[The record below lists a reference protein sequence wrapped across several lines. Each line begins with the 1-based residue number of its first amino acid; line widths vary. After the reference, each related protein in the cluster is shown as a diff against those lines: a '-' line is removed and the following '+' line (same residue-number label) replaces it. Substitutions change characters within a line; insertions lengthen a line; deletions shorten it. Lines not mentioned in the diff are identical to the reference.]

1 LERTVVVADSLVGR
15 NERIWQTM
23 ESGRVLILSIFG
35 FRPWE
40 HISGDANENR
50 RVLEMEDKEG
60 TQSV

>member
-1 LERTVVVADSLVGR
+1 
-15 NERIWQTM
+15 
-23 ESGRVLILSIFG
+23 VLILSIFG

-40 HISGDANENR
+40 HISGNANENR